1 MIIRGIGIPLGK
13 INRAPVKWG
22 IKNSPSEISRI
33 LKQAPGKKLHICKEC
48 FENVSDAHACD
59 FDPRS
64 EVGEIVKVT
73 HNIKK
78 NTVDFDVKVTNEL
91 ISNKIATGQIKK
103 SWSPY
108 VSAERQDDDGWLY
121 NNEFGGLTLVNNPAY
136 DECTFDV
143 VYTAEG
149 GDNTSNEEENTTE
162 DTKEESKKKG
172 FEDVNGKPKE
182 ENVTISKKDF
192 EALMARVASIEEKTK
207 EEEKKEDPAPQK
219 TDMSEKY
226 LTPEQVQEIIA
237 QDREKMNKEN
247 AINEYR
253 AVAHSAGIK
262 IVEEDTE
269 AMKNLPLAQ
278 IQKLTSN
285 IRSLSSKIPV
295 EEKKSNKPIYYD
307 EKTGT
312 GGFDGS
318 NGFTVGYK
326 LADGTWSTE
335 LQ

>member
-22 IKNSPSEISRI
+22 IKNSPAEISRI
-33 LKQAPGKKLHICKEC
+33 LRQAPGKKLHVCKEC
-48 FENVSDAHACD
+48 FENVSNAHACD

-64 EVGEIVKVT
+64 EVGEIVKAI
-73 HNIKK
+73 HNNKK
-78 NTVDFDVKVTNEL
+78 NTIDFDVKVTNDDV
-91 ISNKIATGQIKK
+91 SSKIHSGVLKK

-108 VSAERQDDDGWLY
+108 VSSDRQDDDGWLY
-121 NNEFGGLTLVNNPAY
+121 NTEFGGLTLVNTPAY

-149 GDNTSNEEENTTE
+149 ETTE
-162 DTKEESKKKG
+162 DTTEDTSTTNEDTKETKKKG

-182 ENVTISKKDF
+182 DNVTISKKDF
-192 EALMARVASIEEKTK
+192 DALMARIASIEENKK
-207 EEEKKEDPAPQK
+207 EEKKEEPAPQPK
-219 TDMSEKY
+219 DMSEKF
-226 LTPEQVQEIIA
+226 LTHEQVQEILA
-237 QDREKMNKEN
+237 QDREKVAKET

-262 IVEEDTE
+262 IVEEDAE
-269 AMKNLPLAQ
+269 AMNALPLSQ
-278 IQKLTSN
+278 IQKLTTS
-285 IRSLSSKIPV
+285 IRSLSAKIPV

-318 NGFTVGYK
+318 HGFTVGYK
-326 LADGTWSTE
+326 LDDGTWSTDP
-335 LQ
+335 Q